1 MRILSSI
8 MVGFTTANFV
18 VGDFI
23 QSFWQRHLELYSYN
37 MVITKK
43 VLKLLSWSS
52 GDNTETKIF
61 PSNSWNVNYLKV
73 VQSVRLSGNTG
84 AWHHRNWR
92 LIQTGLW
99 MGWHIEIHMKPSNEP
114 DCGEF
119 CCCCL
124 VTKSSLILCDLKDY
138 SLPGSSVHGIS
149 QARMLEWIAMSFSRG
164 SSWPRDQIH
173 ISCISC
179 VNRRFSPQLSH
190 HGSFGEYRGS
200 LVYQRAF
207 F

>member
-23 QSFWQRHLELYSYN
+23 QSFWERYLGLYSYN

-52 GDNTETKIF
+52 GDNTETQIF

-73 VQSVRLSGNTG
+73 VQSVRL
-84 AWHHRNWR
+84 WR
-92 LIQTGLW
+92 LIETVLW
-99 MGWHIEIHMKPSNEP
+99 TGWHIEIHMKSSYEP

-124 VTKSSLILCDLKDY
+124 VPKWCLILCDLKDY

-149 QARMLEWIAMSFSRG
+149 QARMLEWIAISFSRG
-164 SSWPRDQIH
+164 SSRPRDQIH
-173 ISCISC
+173 VSCISC
-179 VNRRFSPQLSH
+179 VNRWFSPQLSH

-200 LVYQRAF
+200 LVYQSAF
-207 F
+207 L